1 MTAMTHDREDER
13 TLVLRLID
21 GDEDTFCELY
31 ARYKNQLVYFALR
44 YLKSQAYAEDI
55 FQDTF
60 AAVWQSRRFIDPD
73 TSFSSYLYTIVRN
86 RVLNQLRSLEQ
97 ESSLK
102 EAILSQAVDYSNST
116 SQAIAVAELEAVV
129 NEALGKLTP
138 RQREVFE
145 LSRRQRLSHKEI
157 AQALDI
163 SVNTVQEYISA
174 SLHTIRHYLSHK
186 YSKEV
191 DLLLIFLL
199 SCEFCR

>member
-1 MTAMTHDREDER
+1 MDKTTKATDEM
-13 TLVLRLID
+13 LV
-21 GDEDTFCELY
+21 
-31 ARYKNQLVYFALR
+31 ARYAQGENEAFDMLLDRHKERLYTYIYYNVRNTEQ
-44 YLKSQAYAEDI
+44 AEDI

-60 AAVWQSRRFIDPD
+60 ATVWQSRRFINPD

>member
-1 MTAMTHDREDER
+1 MTVMTHDREEEH

-21 GDEDTFCELY
+21 GDEDAFCELY

-60 AAVWQSRRFIDPD
+60 ATVWQSRRFINPD

-157 AQALDI
+157 AQALGI
-163 SVNTVQEYISA
+163 SVNTVQEYISV

>member
-1 MTAMTHDREDER
+1 M
-13 TLVLRLID
+13 
-21 GDEDTFCELY
+21 
-31 ARYKNQLVYFALR
+31 
-44 YLKSQAYAEDI
+44 
-55 FQDTF
+55 
-60 AAVWQSRRFIDPD
+60 
-73 TSFSSYLYTIVRN
+73 RN

-145 LSRRQRLSHKEI
+145 LSRRQRLSLKEI

>member
-1 MTAMTHDREDER
+1 MTAMTHDREEEH

-21 GDEDTFCELY
+21 GDEDAFCELY

-86 RVLNQLRSLEQ
+86 RVLNQLRSLKQ

-157 AQALDI
+157 AQALGI
-163 SVNTVQEYISA
+163 SVNTVQEYISV

>member
-21 GDEDTFCELY
+21 GDEDAFCELY

-174 SLHTIRHYLSHK
+174 SLHTICHYLSHK

>member
-1 MTAMTHDREDER
+1 MTAMTHDREEER

-21 GDEDTFCELY
+21 GDEDAFCELY

-60 AAVWQSRRFIDPD
+60 ATVWQSRRFINPD

-138 RQREVFE
+138 RQREEYE
-145 LSRRQRLSHKEI
+145 LSQRQRLSHKEI
-157 AQALDI
+157 AQALGI

-199 SCEFCR
+199 SCEFCQ

>member
-1 MTAMTHDREDER
+1 MDKTTKATDEM
-13 TLVLRLID
+13 LV
-21 GDEDTFCELY
+21 
-31 ARYKNQLVYFALR
+31 ARYAQGENEAFDMLLDRHKERLYTYIYYNVRNTEQ
-44 YLKSQAYAEDI
+44 AEDI

-60 AAVWQSRRFIDPD
+60 AAVWQSRRFINPD